1 MIATSYLSE
10 EFINAAGMAIFHSAW
25 QFTLIALVMTFLLKY
40 YQNGKA
46 NVRYI
51 ISLSSLL
58 LSILIFGA
66 TFLFYYLEKN
76 GTTSLVILSSH
87 GHFET
92 RNLVPSAWQTTITW
106 LELHQKAIVI
116 TWLLGI
122 GIFSLRLLG
131 SWLYIEFLIKSKLPI
146 VSLVQS
152 NLISNLKAHFGI
164 KQEINISESQH
175 IQSPMLVGWL
185 KTVILFPIGVIN
197 QLESEEIEAILAHEL
212 AHLVRKDIWINVA
225 QTMIEA
231 LLYYH
236 PAIWWISTNIRVE
249 RENCC
254 DELAISYTGD
264 HIKYAKTLVKMQ
276 ELSLSNPALAMNFS
290 KKNSFFANRIKRIL
304 KMTQTRNF
312 LKEKIITS
320 VILVLMVMFFTKEL
334 SGIDNK
340 SKNGLANNSQNKEL
354 MAELTQDSFPARKE
368 SIRIQKKTN
377 DRDVKISMED
387 GQVTELEVNGKV
399 IDKADYD
406 KYQDIIDESKPNSLS
421 NGNSRMFFFGDDDGG
436 SFSFNFDGNMMNTD
450 SIFKKFD
457 FNRLQDLDNF
467 HFDQGQ
473 MQEQMKKLQE
483 QLGNLN
489 FNFKGM
495 DSLGFGFPNMQDFGF
510 YQFKDGDL
518 EQFPF
523 HEDHED
529 PGIEN
534 DKTNRNFN
542 DILGNALNRDGLLIP
557 NQDNK
562 VELTGKY
569 LKINGEKQPN
579 NIYQKYKRIFEE
591 ESGAELN
598 KNSKLVFSYQGKE
611 SKRKYRVY

>member
-1 MIATSYLSE
+1 MITTSYFSD

-40 YQNGKA
+40 FQNNEA
-46 NVRYI
+46 NIRYL
-51 ISLSSLL
+51 ISLSSLF
-58 LSILIFGA
+58 LSIIVFGA
-66 TFLFYYLEKN
+66 TFCYYFFDGSDVTSVVFMSSQGFFEN
-76 GTTSLVILSSH
+76 NNTTHSSWN
-87 GHFET
+87 T
-92 RNLVPSAWQTTITW
+92 LMLW
-106 LELHQKAIVI
+106 LTLHQKAIVI
-116 TWLLGI
+116 TWLIGI
-122 GIFSLRLLG
+122 GIFALRILG
-131 SWLYIEFLIKSKLPI
+131 SWAYIEFLLKTKIPTINIDKYNFIP
-146 VSLVQS
+146 Q
-152 NLISNLKAHFGI
+152 LKAHFGV
-164 KQEINISESQH
+164 KHEINISESNH
-175 IQSPMLVGWL
+175 ILSPMLLGWF
-185 KTVILFPIGVIN
+185 KPVILFPIGIIN
-197 QLESEEIEAILAHEL
+197 QLEPKEIEAILAHEL
-212 AHLVRKDIWINVA
+212 AHLVRKDIWINVI
-225 QTMIEA
+225 QTIIEA
-231 LLYYH
+231 VLYFH
-236 PAIWWISTNIRVE
+236 PAIWWISTNIKVE

-276 ELSLSNPALAMNFS
+276 EMSFSSPALSMNFS
-290 KKNSFFANRIKRIL
+290 QKNSFFTNRIKRIL

-334 SGIDNK
+334 SGLPNK
-340 SKNGLANNSQNKEL
+340 AKTELANNSQNNEL
-354 MAELTQDSFPARKE
+354 VAEVTQDTFPARKE

-399 IDKADYD
+399 IDKSEYS

-436 SFSFNFDGNMMNTD
+436 SFSFNFDGKNMMDAD

-457 FNRLQDLDNF
+457 FHQMPDLKNF
-467 HFDQGQ
+467 QFDQNQ

-483 QLGNLN
+483 HFGNLN
-489 FNFKGM
+489 FNFKKM
-495 DSLGFGFPNMQDFGF
+495 DSLDLRFPGLENFDI
-510 YQFKDGDL
+510 YQFRDGDL
-518 EQFPF
+518 Y
-523 HEDHED
+523 DHD
-529 PGIEN
+529 RLN
-534 DKTNRNFN
+534 DDLEEIKGSRANKNFN
-542 DILGNALNRDGLLIP
+542 DIIGNALNRDGLLIP
-557 NQDNK
+557 NEDNK

-591 ESGAELN
+591 ESGSELH
-598 KNSKLVFSYQGKE
+598 KNSKLVFSFQGKE